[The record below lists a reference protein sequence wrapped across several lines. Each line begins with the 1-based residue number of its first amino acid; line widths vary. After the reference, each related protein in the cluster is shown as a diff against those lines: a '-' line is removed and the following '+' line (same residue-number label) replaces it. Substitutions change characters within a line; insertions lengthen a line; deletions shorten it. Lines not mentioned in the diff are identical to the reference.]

1 MIDVENMVLTAVK
14 TAVKTEYPNATIK
27 SEKQDVPSSFPF
39 VSIVEEDNTSYR
51 KTQDDV
57 SKEHHAEVMYEV
69 NVYSNKQNGSKT
81 EAKKIMSIVDDTLQG
96 IKFTRIMKL
105 PTPNKDNSIY
115 RITARYTAVIADRNG
130 DIYQVYRK

>member
-1 MIDVENMVLTAVK
+1 MIDVESMVLTAVK
-14 TAVKTEYPNATIK
+14 TAVQTQYPNAK
-27 SEKQDVPSSFPF
+27 VMSEKLDVPSSFPF
-39 VSIVEEDNTSYR
+39 ISVVEEDNTSYR

-69 NVYSNKQNGSKT
+69 NVYSNLAKGRKS
-81 EAKKIMSIVDDTLQG
+81 EAKAIMEIVDNTLQG

-105 PTPNKDNSIY
+105 PTPNKDTTIY
-115 RITARYTAVIADRNG
+115 RITARYTAVIAEKNG